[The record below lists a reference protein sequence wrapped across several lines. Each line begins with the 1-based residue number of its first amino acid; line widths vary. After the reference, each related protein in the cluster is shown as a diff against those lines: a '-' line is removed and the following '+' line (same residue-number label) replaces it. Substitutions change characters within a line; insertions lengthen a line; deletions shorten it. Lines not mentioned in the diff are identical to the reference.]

1 MTFTAT
7 LPDDPPTWVLDMEKS
22 IRAGT
27 MTGVSPGFR
36 VPPLSKVPRAEELI
50 PEPGNPAVSI
60 RVVRAAVL
68 REMSV
73 VTNAMYEDAV
83 VELRSEFFD
92 LQPNAVLML
101 PSAADPMAV
110 TLSQAELS
118 AALRLSDTAA
128 EIAEAELGY
137 WPTQQRQSP
146 RTPLMRPTWCTMRQ
160 SFDSLVIYLISP
172 FASAWGCVR
181 STRSETRARRGCS
194 LPYRVHRAGVA

>member
-1 MTFTAT
+1 MGLEGLEIAAYGNLEVRQFGGARQLVGSFPYGQLATRADRGRVRKETFAPRAFEFAIDTEPTRKIDLLVGHDFGKPVASRQAGSLAISDSESAVTFTAT

-73 VTNAMYEDAV
+73 VTNSMYEGAV

-101 PSAADPMAV
+101 PRAE
-110 TLSQAELS
+110 TLWL
-118 AALRLSDTAA
+118 
-128 EIAEAELGY
+128 
-137 WPTQQRQSP
+137 
-146 RTPLMRPTWCTMRQ
+146 
-160 SFDSLVIYLISP
+160 
-172 FASAWGCVR
+172 
-181 STRSETRARRGCS
+181 
-194 LPYRVHRAGVA
+194 